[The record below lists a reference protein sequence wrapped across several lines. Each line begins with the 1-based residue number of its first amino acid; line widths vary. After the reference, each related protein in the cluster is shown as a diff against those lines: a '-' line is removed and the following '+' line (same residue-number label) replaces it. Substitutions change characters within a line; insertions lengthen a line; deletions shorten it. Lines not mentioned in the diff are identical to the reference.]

1 MATVKKQDNVKV
13 LKNVPVAFAKIAEPG
28 KKYKSE
34 DLEYVIDC
42 IVDKATAK
50 AWNKE
55 FPKQKAKE
63 FEAAEF
69 EEKFKMASPFGE
81 DDEVFVIKLK
91 KAATKAKDND
101 IFDGKPNPKSFDDK
115 YRPKVFLDTLED
127 GVKIRTEITVSRLIS
142 NGTIADV
149 SYRTTDNDF
158 GHFAHLQNIRI
169 DEDKFKEY
177 VQSGGAGSE
186 FDDDNAPT
194 ETRKEPENES
204 ATKARANKAAKA
216 KPEPEPEDDDEDQAP
231 Y

>member
-63 FEAAEF
+63 FEVAEF
-69 EEKFKMASPFGE
+69 EEKFKMESPFGE

-91 KAATKAKDND
+91 KAATKDGEV
-101 IFDGKPNPKSFDDK
+101 FDEK

-158 GHFAHLQNIRI
+158 GHFAQLQNIRI

-186 FDDDNAPT
+186 FDDYDTPV

-216 KPEPEPEDDDEDQAP
+216 KPEPESEDDEDEAP

>member
-63 FEAAEF
+63 FEVAEF

-91 KAATKAKDND
+91 KAATKDGEV
-101 IFDGKPNPKSFDDK
+101 FDEK

-186 FDDDNAPT
+186 FDDDDTPV

-216 KPEPEPEDDDEDQAP
+216 KPEPEPEDDDDDNLP

>member
-63 FEAAEF
+63 FEVAEF
-69 EEKFKMASPFGE
+69 EEKFKMKSPFGE

-91 KAATKAKDND
+91 KAATKDGEV
-101 IFDGKPNPKSFDDK
+101 FDEK

-149 SYRTTDNDF
+149 SYRTIDNDF
-158 GHFAHLQNIRI
+158 GHFAQLQNIRI

-186 FDDDNAPT
+186 FDDDDAPT

-216 KPEPEPEDDDEDQAP
+216 KPEPDDDEAP

>member
-13 LKNVPVAFAKIAEPG
+13 LKNVLVAFAKIAEPG

-63 FEAAEF
+63 FEKAEF
-69 EEKFKMASPFGE
+69 EDKFKMESPFGE

-91 KAATKAKDND
+91 KAATKDGEV
-101 IFDGKPNPKSFDDK
+101 FDEK

-127 GVKIRTEITVSRLIS
+127 GVNIS
-142 NGTIADV
+142 
-149 SYRTTDNDF
+149 
-158 GHFAHLQNIRI
+158 
-169 DEDKFKEY
+169 
-177 VQSGGAGSE
+177 
-186 FDDDNAPT
+186 
-194 ETRKEPENES
+194 
-204 ATKARANKAAKA
+204 
-216 KPEPEPEDDDEDQAP
+216 
-231 Y
+231 